1 MLGQRPT
8 AAPALVFAEPGPF
21 EINNQLWETLTL
33 RATPSLTFDS
43 ARSNFT
49 QVRTLRL
56 QATAAAESEK
66 SAPINQN
73 WLRALVVVTAMALL
87 PLHRANMPDNYTPA
101 ITSVRHFAVD
111 PTRVA
116 LKFAVDPTQAALKKV
131 FTTIKTELTPPKP
144 STFKAER
151 AMGFSQLMSRWDGFV
166 EEASQRFNVPAAWIR
181 AVMRQESGGRTMTG
195 DNKPIKS
202 HAGAVGLMQLMPAT
216 YREMRKAHDLGT
228 DAQDPHDNIMAG
240 AAYLHLLHGRYG
252 FPAMFAAYNAGP
264 GALEH
269 HLRGAS
275 LPAETVNYI
284 ASITAHLA
292 DKGADASSGNDNA
305 KALIQFTR
313 PNGKP
318 VLIDSSKVASV
329 GAALPREYPRG
340 THAVIR
346 IGRQRQAVRETVT
359 MVKSALRARG
369 GLA

>member
-1 MLGQRPT
+1 M
-8 AAPALVFAEPGPF
+8 
-21 EINNQLWETLTL
+21 

-43 ARSNFT
+43 TESSFRR
-49 QVRTLRL
+49 VRTLRL
-56 QATAAAESEK
+56 RATAAAESEK
-66 SAPINQN
+66 PAPINQN
-73 WLRALVVVTAMALL
+73 WLRALVVITAVALL

-101 ITSVRHFAVD
+101 ITSVRHFAVA
-111 PTRVA
+111 PTQAA
-116 LKFAVDPTQAALKKV
+116 LRLAVDPTQAALKQV

-144 STFKAER
+144 SFKAER
-151 AMGFSQLMSRWDGFV
+151 TMGFSQLMSRWDGFV

-181 AVMRQESGGRTMTG
+181 AVIRQESGGRTMTG

-202 HAGAVGLMQLMPAT
+202 QAGAVGLMQLMPAT
-216 YREMRKAHDLGT
+216 YKQMRKAHDLGT

-240 AAYLHLLHGRYG
+240 AAYLHWLHGRYG

-269 HLRGAS
+269 HLKGAS

-292 DKGADASSGNDNA
+292 DAGADATSGGNDA
-305 KALIQFTR
+305 QALKQFTR

-329 GAALPREYPRG
+329 VAPQRGEYPRG
-340 THAVIR
+340 THAVIQ
-346 IGRQRQAVRETVT
+346 IGRHRQAVRETVT